1 MGDNDVNRKRR
12 WRYPPSGQSRP
23 RKGRN
28 GIVLL
33 AVAAALIVAAFG
45 GAYGTTGAAAATV
58 TGAGQATVTQE
69 TVAQETAAQETVA
82 QETAAPGGRAG
93 PCDIYAAGGTPCVAA
108 YSTTRAL
115 FRAYDGPL
123 YQVTRASDGAAT
135 EIRVTS
141 PGGFANAAAQNAFC
155 AGTVCTITR
164 LYDQSRERNDL
175 GIEPIGGN
183 GSADVGASSNALPA
197 TVDGHQVYG
206 LNVQAGVGYRDDVTD
221 GVPTGSQPQGAYM
234 VTSGTHVDNLCCF
247 DFGNAETSN
256 TDTGNGHMDA
266 INFGTLCWFQPC
278 SGSGPWVTA
287 DLENGLFS
295 GGNGSD
301 PGNTGNSSA
310 LVTAVL
316 KNNGTTAYAIKDANA
331 QSGALK
337 TEYSGPLPDIGGYA
351 PMHQE
356 GSVLLGTGG
365 DDSNGSD
372 GDFFEGVIT
381 AGYPSDATDAAV
393 QANIVAAR
401 YQQVKQAFPAS
412 GTAHTITNVNS
423 GTNVQPAGCGT
434 ANGTGIELNTAGA
447 TTCQQWTFTSAGNG
461 HYVITNASSGT
472 VLDSVNCGSFDG
484 TLTDLWSP
492 LGNDCQEWDVTQ
504 VGGHYTISNVAN
516 GMVLDAEDCET
527 ANGTVVRQWAQLDNT
542 CQQWDLS
549 K

>member
-1 MGDNDVNRKRR
+1 MDDNDV
-12 WRYPPSGQSRP
+12 SGKRP
-23 RKGRN
+23 RRGRKGM
-28 GIVLL
+28 VLL
-33 AVAAALIVAAFG
+33 AVAVALIVAAFG
-45 GAYGTTGAAAATV
+45 GTYGSI
-58 TGAGQATVTQE
+58 GAGQATAATVTSAGQAGA
-69 TVAQETAAQETVA
+69 AQETAVQVS
-82 QETAAPGGRAG
+82 AALGGQAG
-93 PCDIYAAGGTPCVAA
+93 PCDIYAAGRTPCVAA

-123 YQVTRASDGAAT
+123 YQVTRASDGAAAD
-135 EIRVTS
+135 IRVTS
-141 PGGFANAAAQNAFC
+141 PGGFANAAAQNTFC

-183 GSADVGASSNALPA
+183 GSADVGAIANALPV

-206 LNVQAGVGYRDDVTD
+206 LNVQAGVGYRNDVTD

-278 SGSGPWVTA
+278 AGSGPWVTA

-301 PGNTGNSSA
+301 PGNTGNGSA
-310 LVTAVL
+310 LVTAML
-316 KNNGTTAYAIKDANA
+316 KNNGTTTYAIKDANA

-372 GDFFEGVIT
+372 GDFLEGVIT

-423 GTNVQPAGCGT
+423 GTNVQPANCGT

-461 HYVITNASSGT
+461 HYVITNANSGT
-472 VLDSVNCGSFDG
+472 VLDSVNCGAFDG

-492 LGNDCQEWDVTQ
+492 LGNNCQEWDVTQ
-504 VGGHYTISNVAN
+504 AGGHYTISNVAN
-516 GMVLDAEDCET
+516 GMVLDAENCET
-527 ANGTVVRQWAQLDNT
+527 ANGTVVRQWAQLDNA
-542 CQQWDLS
+542 CQQWDIS